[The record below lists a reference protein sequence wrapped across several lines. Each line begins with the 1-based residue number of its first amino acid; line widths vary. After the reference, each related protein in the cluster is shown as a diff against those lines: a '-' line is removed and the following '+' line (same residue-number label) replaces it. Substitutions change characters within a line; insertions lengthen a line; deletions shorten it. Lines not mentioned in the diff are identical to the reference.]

1 MHIYIYI
8 FILDQGHHT
17 SQTY

>member
-8 FILDQGHHT
+8 FILDQGHRT